1 MKVAM
6 QGQLHSSL
14 VPQWPLALSLPECL
28 MDFSK
33 EKLTLI
39 LWTKSYDVTI
49 QLKPLCI
56 NLHMVLFVFQN
67 FKILSKFAFG

>member
-1 MKVAM
+1 
-6 QGQLHSSL
+6 
-14 VPQWPLALSLPECL
+14 

-39 LWTKSYDVTI
+39 LLTKSYDVTI

-56 NLHMVLFVFQN
+56 NLYTWCYLF
-67 FKILSKFAFG
+67 FKISKFCQDLRLAKFGSERVNDGPNSLLEFHPIM

>member
-1 MKVAM
+1 
-6 QGQLHSSL
+6 
-14 VPQWPLALSLPECL
+14 

-49 QLKPLCI
+49 QMKPLCI
-56 NLHMVLFVFQN
+56 NLHMVLFVFHRN
-67 FKILSKFAFG
+67 LRLAKFGSERVNDSPNSLLEFYPISCNGISFSS

>member
-1 MKVAM
+1 
-6 QGQLHSSL
+6 
-14 VPQWPLALSLPECL
+14 

-56 NLHMVLFVFQN
+56 NLHMVLFVF
-67 FKILSKFAFG
+67 KISKFCQNLRLAKFGSERVNDGPNSLLEFYPIM